1 MDCRYPSTLEREFV
15 ESNLRKIGEYEVEH
29 VSLPLFVDKNSKLVT
44 SLIDIYNEVMGTN
57 AEPIAIGGGTYARAL
72 KSAVAFGPCI
82 GEEGDTVHMPN
93 EYITLDTLMKM
104 TEIYYKALV
113 KLCVE

>member
-1 MDCRYPSTLEREFV
+1 M
-15 ESNLRKIGEYEVEH
+15 ESYLKKIGEYEVEH
-29 VSLPLFVDKNSKLVT
+29 FQPPLFVDKNSKLVT
-44 SLIDIYNEVMGTN
+44 SLINIYNEVMGTN

-93 EYITLDTLMKM
+93 EFITLETLMKM